1 MRRSKRSKQASLD
14 AMAVATRFVNAA
26 NQHDPEGLVACVH
39 RDFQSIQPVHPERNF
54 RGVGQLRNNW
64 EAIFRSEPGFRLTV
78 LRSTATDDTVW
89 MELHGAG
96 DDEEAAG
103 TFILGIE
110 DGRIRWIRVYSDLI
124 QPMEE
129 PAEIAEPALIAVPD
143 LTATAAHPAGMGSE
157 SETSDVN
164 NWDAVV
170 ADRTNDPVD
179 LDLEFSTADE
189 SGVALAEPAG
199 GEGVAEDGGDEVSS
213 ATGSDADADAGT
225 EKEPVATTASEP
237 PPRKSGWLRLLRG
250 KAKT

>member
-1 MRRSKRSKQASLD
+1 MRQSKRRKLASLD
-14 AMAVATRFVNAA
+14 AMDVATRFVNAA
-26 NQHDPEGLVACVH
+26 NQHDPDGLIACVH
-39 RDFQSIQPVHPERNF
+39 RDFQSVQPVHPERNF
-54 RGVGQLRNNW
+54 RGVGQLRSNW

-110 DGRIRWIRVYSDLI
+110 NGRIRWIRVYSDLI

-129 PAEIAEPALIAVPD
+129 PAAEVEVPTAADEAALVAVPD
-143 LTATAAHPAGMGSE
+143 LTVALGESVDGGDGGGV
-157 SETSDVN
+157 SETD

-170 ADRTNDPVD
+170 AERPAAPEMT
-179 LDLEFSTADE
+179 LDISDDKDNSDTADE
-189 SGVALAEPAG
+189 DDAADTADAPAGDGDDDVASGAEPAP
-199 GEGVAEDGGDEVSS
+199 
-213 ATGSDADADAGT
+213 TP
-225 EKEPVATTASEP
+225 K
-237 PPRKSGWLRLLRG
+237 KSWLRLLRG